1 MTGII
6 TIVISCLFVS
16 NIILSSFLGICPFL
30 GISKKPKNAIGMGLA
45 LTFVVTMSAL
55 ICYCIQRFIFVPLS
69 MAVSEGTDPGL
80 FDFLQLIVFILVIAS
95 FVQLVEFFM
104 KKYMKGL
111 YKALGIYLP
120 LITTNCVVLF
130 VAQTV
135 AKYGMTREGVEFS
148 FKVGS
153 YVVNN
158 FGEMLLYAVATSIGY
173 MLVITLFSFIRVR
186 IDSQDTPKPFKGNAI
201 ALIAT
206 ALIVLA
212 FNAFVGLV

>member
-1 MTGII
+1 MGEII
-6 TIVISCLFVS
+6 TMVISALFVS

-30 GISKKPKNAIGMGLA
+30 GISKKPSNAIGMGFA
-45 LTFVVTMSAL
+45 LIFVVTMSSI
-55 ICYCIQRFIFVPLS
+55 ICYGIERLILQPL
-69 MAVSEGTDPGL
+69 GL
-80 FDFLQLIVFILVIAS
+80 DYLQLIVFILVIAS

-135 AKYGMTREGVEFS
+135 AAYTMTRNGIVWEYS
-148 FKVGS
+148 FLT
-153 YVVNN
+153 
-158 FGEMLLYAVATSIGY
+158 MLIYAIATAVGY

-186 IDSQDTPKPFKGNAI
+186 IDSQETPRPFAGNAI
-201 ALIAT
+201 ALITT
-206 ALIVLA
+206 ALMVLA
-212 FNAFVGLV
+212 FSAFVGLV

>member
-1 MTGII
+1 MGEII
-6 TIVISCLFVS
+6 AIVISTLFVS

-30 GISKKPKNAIGMGLA
+30 GISKKPSNAIGMGFA
-45 LTFVVTMSAL
+45 LIFVVTMSAI
-55 ICYCIQRFIFVPLS
+55 ICYGIERLILQPL
-69 MAVSEGTDPGL
+69 GL
-80 FDFLQLIVFILVIAS
+80 DYLQLIVFILVIAS

-135 AKYGMTREGVEFS
+135 AAYTMTRNGIVWEYS
-148 FKVGS
+148 FLT
-153 YVVNN
+153 
-158 FGEMLLYAVATSIGY
+158 MLIYAIATAVGY

-186 IDSQDTPKPFKGNAI
+186 IDSQETPRPFAGNAI
-201 ALIAT
+201 ALITT
-206 ALIVLA
+206 ALMVLA
-212 FNAFVGLV
+212 FSAFVGLV

>member
-1 MTGII
+1 MGEII
-6 TIVISCLFVS
+6 TMVISALFVS

-30 GISKKPKNAIGMGLA
+30 GISKKPSNAIGMGFA
-45 LTFVVTMSAL
+45 LIFVVTMSAI
-55 ICYCIQRFIFVPLS
+55 ICYGIERLILQPL
-69 MAVSEGTDPGL
+69 ELDY
-80 FDFLQLIVFILVIAS
+80 LQLIVFILVIAS

-135 AKYGMTREGVEFS
+135 AAYTMTRNGIVWEYS
-148 FKVGS
+148 FLT
-153 YVVNN
+153 
-158 FGEMLLYAVATSIGY
+158 MLIYAIATAVGY

-186 IDSQDTPKPFKGNAI
+186 IDSQETPRPFAGNAI
-201 ALIAT
+201 ALITT
-206 ALIVLA
+206 ALMVLA
-212 FNAFVGLV
+212 FSAFVGLV

>member
-1 MTGII
+1 MGEII
-6 TIVISCLFVS
+6 TMVISALFVS

-30 GISKKPKNAIGMGLA
+30 GISKKPSNAIGMGFA
-45 LTFVVTMSAL
+45 LIFVVTMSAI
-55 ICYCIQRFIFVPLS
+55 ICYGIERLILQPL
-69 MAVSEGTDPGL
+69 GL
-80 FDFLQLIVFILVIAS
+80 DYLQLIVFILVIAS

-135 AKYGMTREGVEFS
+135 ASYTMTRNGIVWEYS
-148 FKVGS
+148 FLT
-153 YVVNN
+153 
-158 FGEMLLYAVATSIGY
+158 MLIYSIATAVGY

-186 IDSQDTPKPFKGNAI
+186 IDSQETPRPFAGNAI
-201 ALIAT
+201 ALITT
-206 ALIVLA
+206 ALMVLA
-212 FNAFVGLV
+212 FSAFVGLV

>member
-1 MTGII
+1 MGGII
-6 TIVISCLFVS
+6 AIVISCLFVS
-16 NIILSSFLGICPFL
+16 NIILSTFLGICPFL
-30 GISKKPKNAIGMGLA
+30 GISKNPKNAIGMGLA
-45 LTFVVTMSAL
+45 LIFVVVMSSI
-55 ICYCIQRFIFVPLS
+55 ICYCIQRFVFVPLS
-69 MAVSEGTDPGL
+69 LAVSGGVSASL

-130 VAQTV
+130 VAQAV
-135 AKYGMTREGVEFS
+135 AKYSVETGDAGLIS
-148 FKVGS
+148 N
-153 YVVNN
+153 VVFNYN
-158 FGEMLLYAVATSIGY
+158 FLDMLVYAIATAAGF

-201 ALIAT
+201 ALITT
-206 ALIVLA
+206 ALMVLA
-212 FNAFVGLV
+212 FAAFAGLA

>member
-1 MTGII
+1 MGEYIAII
-6 TIVISCLFVS
+6 IGTLFVS
-16 NIILSSFLGICPFL
+16 NIILSGFLGICPFL
-30 GISKKPKNAIGMGLA
+30 GISKKPSNAIGMGFA
-45 LTFVVTMSAL
+45 LIFVVAL
-55 ICYCIQRFIFVPLS
+55 SSIICYCIQRFIFVPLS
-69 MAVSEGTDPGL
+69 LAVTAGESAGA

-130 VAQTV
+130 VAQEV
-135 AKYGMTREGVEFS
+135 AKYSISRTGIEFNY
-148 FKVGS
+148 G
-153 YVVNN
+153 
-158 FGEMLLYAVATSIGY
+158 FGEMLTYSIATAAGF

-201 ALIAT
+201 ALITT
-206 ALIVLA
+206 ALMVLA
-212 FNAFVGLV
+212 FTAFVGLV

>member
-1 MTGII
+1 MSGII
-6 TIVISCLFVS
+6 ATVIGCLFVS
-16 NIILSSFLGICPFL
+16 NIILSTFLGICPFL

-45 LTFVVTMSAL
+45 LIFVVAMSSI
-55 ICYCIQRFIFVPLS
+55 ICYCIQRFVFVPLS
-69 MAVSEGTDPGL
+69 LAVSKGTNPGV

-95 FVQLVEFFM
+95 FVQFVEFFM

-130 VAQTV
+130 VAQAV
-135 AKYGMTREGVEFS
+135 AKYSFETDAAGLATNIAFTYEFLP
-148 FKVGS
+148 
-153 YVVNN
+153 
-158 FGEMLLYAVATSIGY
+158 MLVYSIATAAGF

-201 ALIAT
+201 ALITT
-206 ALIVLA
+206 ALMVLA
-212 FNAFVGLV
+212 FAAFSGLV

>member
-1 MTGII
+1 MGEII
-6 TIVISCLFVS
+6 TIVISALFVS

-30 GISKKPKNAIGMGLA
+30 GISKKPSNAIGMGFA
-45 LTFVVTMSAL
+45 LIFVVTMSAI
-55 ICYCIQRFIFVPLS
+55 ICYGIERLILQPL
-69 MAVSEGTDPGL
+69 GL
-80 FDFLQLIVFILVIAS
+80 DYLQLIVFILVIAS

-135 AKYGMTREGVEFS
+135 ASYTMTRNGIVWEYS
-148 FKVGS
+148 FLT
-153 YVVNN
+153 
-158 FGEMLLYAVATSIGY
+158 MLIYAIATAVGY

-186 IDSQDTPKPFKGNAI
+186 IDSQETPRPFAGNAI
-201 ALIAT
+201 ALITT
-206 ALIVLA
+206 ALMVLA
-212 FNAFVGLV
+212 FSAFVGLV

>member
-1 MTGII
+1 MGEYIAII
-6 TIVISCLFVS
+6 IGSLFVS
-16 NIILSSFLGICPFL
+16 NIILSNFLGICPFL
-30 GISKKPKNAIGMGLA
+30 GISKKPGNAIGMGFA
-45 LTFVVTMSAL
+45 LIFVVAFSSI

-69 MAVSEGTDPGL
+69 LLVTNNENPGA

-130 VAQTV
+130 VAQEV
-135 AKYGMTREGVEFS
+135 AGYAITRKGIEFA
-148 FKVGS
+148 
-153 YVVNN
+153 YN
-158 FGEMLLYAVATSIGY
+158 FGEMLTYSIATAAGF

-201 ALIAT
+201 ALITT
-206 ALIVLA
+206 ALMVLA
-212 FNAFVGLV
+212 FAAFVGLV